1 MRGTISILGLYNE
14 DNTIFESMQLP
25 ESDHLNKDTLIHNIL
40 MDCAELEALYTDP
53 DFMKFA
59 ITEWSKARLHVWQEL
74 ANTMDYEYNPI
85 WNKDVHDEEYIKNT
99 RDESRT
105 YSDQA
110 SNTSSGTTTNQGVAF
125 NSNSFDDREKD
136 ISSGSM
142 SSTDN
147 STTRDAGYNDQ
158 TRDYTSQGNQG
169 ITSTQQLINEQREVS
184 KFSLYDIIITE
195 FKTRFCL
202 LVY

>member
-1 MRGTISILGLYNE
+1 MRATLSILGLYNE
-14 DNTIFESMQLP
+14 DNTIFENMQLP
-25 ESDHLNKDTLIHNIL
+25 SSDHLDKDILIHNIL
-40 MDCAELEALYTDP
+40 MDCAELEVIYTDP

-59 ITEWSKARLHVWQEL
+59 ISEWSKARLHVWQEL

-85 WNKDVHDEEYIKNT
+85 WNKDVHDVEYIKNT

-105 YSDQA
+105 YTDQA
-110 SNTSSGTTTNQGVAF
+110 SNSSSGTNTNQGVAF
-125 NSNSFDDREKD
+125 NSNTFADREKD
-136 ISSGSM
+136 ITSGSM

-158 TRDYTSQGNQG
+158 SRDLVSQGNQG
-169 ITSTQQLINEQREVS
+169 VTSTQQLINEQREVS
-184 KFSLYDIIITE
+184 KFSLYDIIISE
-195 FKTRFCL
+195 FKTHFCL

>member
-1 MRGTISILGLYNE
+1 MRATISILGLYNE
-14 DNTIFESMQLP
+14 DNTIFETMQVP
-25 ESDHLNKDTLIHNIL
+25 SSDHLDKDTLIHNIL

-59 ITEWSKARLHVWQEL
+59 ITEWSKARLHVWQAL

-110 SNTSSGTTTNQGVAF
+110 SNSSNGTTTNQGVAF
-125 NSNSFDDREKD
+125 NSNSFEDREKD

-158 TRDYTSQGNQG
+158 TRNYTSQGNQG
-169 ITSTQQLINEQREVS
+169 VTSTQQLIQEEREVS

-195 FKTRFCL
+195 FKTHFCL

>member
-1 MRGTISILGLYNE
+1 MRGTLSIVGLYNH
-14 DNTIFESMQLP
+14 DNTIFDNMQLP
-25 ESDHLNKDTLIHNIL
+25 SSDHLNKDVLIHNIL
-40 MDCAELEALYTDP
+40 MDCAELEVLYTDP

-59 ITEWSKARLHVWQEL
+59 ISEWSKARLHVWQEL

-85 WNKDVHDEEYIKNT
+85 WNKDVHDIEYIKNT

-125 NSNSFDDREKD
+125 NSNNFDDREKD

-158 TRDYTSQGNQG
+158 HRDYVSQGNQG
-169 ITSTQQLINEQREVS
+169 ITSTQQLIREQREVS
-184 KFSLYDIIITE
+184 EFSLYDIIKEE
-195 FKTRFCL
+195 FKLHFCL

>member
-1 MRGTISILGLYNE
+1 MRGTLSVLGLYNH
-14 DNTIFESMQLP
+14 DNTIFANMQLP
-25 ESDHLNKDTLIHNIL
+25 ESDHLNKDILIHNIL
-40 MDCAELEALYTDP
+40 MECAEFEILYTDP
-53 DFMKFA
+53 EFFKFA
-59 ITEWSKARLHVWQEL
+59 LGEWSKARLHVWQEL

-105 YSDQA
+105 YTDQA

-125 NSNSFDDREKD
+125 NSSTFADREKD
-136 ISSGSM
+136 TSSGSM

-158 TRDYTSQGNQG
+158 TREYTSQGNQG
-169 ITSTQQLINEQREVS
+169 ITSTQQLIREQREVS
-184 KFSLYDIIITE
+184 EFSLYDIIITE
-195 FKTRFCL
+195 FKTHFCL

>member
-1 MRGTISILGLYNE
+1 MRGTLSVLGLYNH
-14 DNTIFESMQLP
+14 DNTIFNNMQLP
-25 ESDHLNKDTLIHNIL
+25 NSDHLDKDILIHNIL
-40 MDCAELEALYTDP
+40 MECAELEILYTDP
-53 DFMKFA
+53 EFFKFA
-59 ITEWSKARLHVWQEL
+59 LGEWSKARLHVWQEL
-74 ANTMDYEYNPI
+74 AKTMDYEYNPI

-125 NSNSFDDREKD
+125 NSSTFADREKD

-158 TRDYTSQGNQG
+158 TREFTSQGNQG
-169 ITSTQQLINEQREVS
+169 VTSTQQLINEQREVS
-184 KFSLYDIIITE
+184 KFSLYDIIIRE
-195 FKTRFCL
+195 FKTHFCL

>member
-25 ESDHLNKDTLIHNIL
+25 ESDHLNKDTLVSNIL

-125 NSNSFDDREKD
+125 NSNTFADREKD
-136 ISSGSM
+136 TSSGSM

-158 TRDYTSQGNQG
+158 TRNYTSQGNQG
-169 ITSTQQLINEQREVS
+169 ITSTQQLIQEQREVS

-195 FKTRFCL
+195 FKTHFCL